1 MAKTENETNQAPEEE
16 IRPGVYLAD
25 GTYIQGQAG
34 YANGDL
40 WIWTEADSGQ
50 TLVGMVT
57 LFADPEKTRI
67 IRDVISERTIQQW
80 EGFTRMTTAKI
91 DEDGIISIRMRRGD

>member
-1 MAKTENETNQAPEEE
+1 MAKKTATLTEQIPETME
-16 IRPGVYLAD
+16 PGIYLAD
-25 GTYIQGQAG
+25 GTFLPGSAG

-67 IRDVISERTIQQW
+67 IRDVITQTVVQEW

-91 DEDGIISIRMRRGD
+91 DEDGIVSIRMRRED

>member
-1 MAKTENETNQAPEEE
+1 MTKAENEVIQAPEEE
-16 IRPGVYLAD
+16 IRTGVYLAD
-25 GTYIQGQAG
+25 ETYIQGQAG

-57 LFADPEKTRI
+57 MFADPEKTRI
-67 IRDVISERTIQQW
+67 IRDVITQTVVQEW
-80 EGFTRMTTAKI
+80 EGFTRMTTAKV
-91 DEDGIISIRMRRGD
+91 DEDGIVSIRMRRGD